1 MENGS
6 LKQIILYTTGA
17 CQGGGLGYPTPLMA
31 ERIALGD
38 GQPLLIREAQVRE
51 VLTMP
56 RAIDALEAAFRD
68 WAHGRAT
75 NQSRQRVY
83 TPQGALHLMGAAWHS
98 KGYIGYKAYFSF
110 PAGTRFHIVLA
121 SAHTGEMLALLE
133 ADWLGRIRTG
143 AASGLA
149 TKYLARED
157 AATVAILGAGAQAET
172 QLQAVCAVRP
182 IQRAVVFSRTPE
194 TRAAFAERMTAQL
207 GVPVQPAESVEQAV
221 AEADVICTI
230 TSAREPIMQGAWLKP
245 GMHLNAA
252 GANTLA
258 RRELDTFAVGRCER
272 IFVDDPAQARTEAA
286 ELIVPIELRRL
297 SWERVHPLAHLVG
310 GLLPPR
316 QSPEEITLFKSL
328 GIALEDVAAAAVV
341 YESLHD

>member
-1 MENGS
+1 
-6 LKQIILYTTGA
+6 
-17 CQGGGLGYPTPLMA
+17 MA
-31 ERIALGD
+31 ERIALGA
-38 GQPLLIREAQVRE
+38 GQPLLIRESQVRE

-75 NQSRQRVY
+75 NQPRQRVH
-83 TPQGALHLMGAAWHS
+83 TPQGTLHLMGAAWHS

-110 PAGTRFHIVLA
+110 PAGVRFHVVLA
-121 SAHTGEMLALLE
+121 SAHTGELLALIE
-133 ADWLGRIRTG
+133 ADWLGRLRTG

-149 TKYLARED
+149 TKYLARTD
-157 AATVAILGAGAQAET
+157 AATVAVLGAGAQAET
-172 QLQAVCAVRP
+172 QLQAVCAVRS
-182 IQRAVVFSRTPE
+182 IERAFVFSRTPE
-194 TRAAFAERMTAQL
+194 TRAAFAARMTAQL
-207 GVPVQPAESVEQAV
+207 NIPVHPAESVEQAV
-221 AEADVICTI
+221 AEADVICTV
-230 TSAREPIMQGAWLKP
+230 TSAREPILQGAWLKP

-252 GANTLA
+252 GANALA

-272 IFVDDPAQARTEAA
+272 IFVDDPAQARVEAA
-286 ELIVPIELRRL
+286 ELIVPIELRKL

-328 GIALEDVAAAAVV
+328 GIALEDVAAAAIV
-341 YESLHD
+341 YEAMHG

>member
-1 MENGS
+1 M
-6 LKQIILYTTGA
+6 T
-17 CQGGGLGYPTPLMA
+17 
-31 ERIALGD
+31 ERVALGD
-38 GQPLLIREAQVRE
+38 EQPLLIREAQVRE

-75 NQSRQRVY
+75 NQPRQRVH
-83 TPQGALHLMGAAWHS
+83 TPQGTLHLMGAAWHS

-110 PAGTRFHIVLA
+110 PTGTRFHVVLA
-121 SAHTGEMLALLE
+121 SAHTGELLALIE
-133 ADWLGRIRTG
+133 ADWLGRVRTG

-157 AATVAILGAGAQAET
+157 ATVAAILGAGEQAQT
-172 QLQAVCAVRP
+172 QLEAVCAVRP
-182 IQRAVVFSRTPE
+182 IQQAFVFSRTPE
-194 TRAAFAERMTAQL
+194 TRAAFAERMRASL
-207 GVPVQPAESVEQAV
+207 GIPVQPAESVEQAV
-221 AEADVICTI
+221 ADADVICTI
-230 TSAREPIMQGAWLKP
+230 TTARDPILQGALLKP

-252 GANTLA
+252 GANSLA
-258 RRELDTFAVGRCER
+258 RRELDTFAVGRCEH
-272 IFVDDPAQARTEAA
+272 IFVDDLTQARTEAA
-286 ELIVPIELRRL
+286 ELIVPIELRKL
-297 SWERVHPLAHLVG
+297 SWERIRPLAHMVG

-341 YESLHD
+341 YEALRG

>member
-6 LKQIILYTTGA
+6 LKRIILHKMGA
-17 CQGGGLGYPTPLMA
+17 CQGVALGYPTRAMV

-75 NQSRQRVY
+75 NQPRQRVY
-83 TPQGALHLMGAAWHS
+83 TPQGTLHLMGAAWHS

-110 PAGTRFHIVLA
+110 PTGTRFHVVLA
-121 SAHTGEMLALLE
+121 SAHTGETLALLE

-157 AATVAILGAGAQAET
+157 ATTVAILGAGAQAET

-182 IQRAVVFSRTPE
+182 VQRAFVFSRTPE
-194 TRAAFAERMTAQL
+194 HRNAFAERMTAQL

-230 TSAREPIMQGAWLKP
+230 TSAREPILQGAWLKP

-252 GANTLA
+252 GANSLA

-286 ELIVPIELRRL
+286 ELVVPIELRKL

-341 YESLHD
+341 YESLRD

>member
-1 MENGS
+1 MMERVS
-6 LKQIILYTTGA
+6 
-17 CQGGGLGYPTPLMA
+17 
-31 ERIALGD
+31 LGD
-38 GQPLLIREAQVRE
+38 GQPMLIREAQVRE
-51 VLTMP
+51 ILTMS

-75 NQSRQRVY
+75 NQPRQRVH
-83 TPQGALHLMGAAWHS
+83 TPQGTLHLMGAAWHS

-110 PAGTRFHIVLA
+110 PTGTRFHVVLA
-121 SAHTGEMLALLE
+121 SAHTGELLALIE

-149 TKYLARED
+149 TKYLAREG
-157 AATVAILGAGAQAET
+157 ATVVAILGAGEQAQT
-172 QLQAVCAVRP
+172 QLEAVCAVRP
-182 IQRAVVFSRTPE
+182 IQQAFVFSRTPE
-194 TRAAFAERMTAQL
+194 TRTAFAERIGAQL
-207 GVPVQPAESVEQAV
+207 GIPVQPAESVEEAV
-221 AEADVICTI
+221 ADADVICSI
-230 TSAREPIMQGAWLKP
+230 TTAREPILPGALLKP

-252 GANTLA
+252 GANALA

-286 ELIVPIELRRL
+286 ELIVPIELRKL
-297 SWERVHPLAHLVG
+297 SWERICPLAHLVG

-328 GIALEDVAAAAVV
+328 GIALEDVAAASVV
-341 YESLHD
+341 YEALRD

>member
-1 MENGS
+1 VGGF
-6 LKQIILYTTGA
+6 YTRGK
-17 CQGGGLGYPTPLMA
+17 GDGFGYPTLAMA
-31 ERIALGD
+31 ERIALGA
-38 GQPLLIREAQVRE
+38 GQPLLIRESQVRE
-51 VLTMP
+51 TLAMP

-75 NQSRQRVY
+75 NQPRQRVH
-83 TPQGALHLMGAAWHS
+83 TPQGTLHLMGAAWHS

-110 PAGTRFHIVLA
+110 PAGVRFHVVLA
-121 SAHTGEMLALLE
+121 SAHTGELLALIE

-149 TKYLARED
+149 TKYLARTD

-172 QLQAVCAVRP
+172 QLQAVCAVRS
-182 IQRAVVFSRTPE
+182 IERAFVFSRTPA
-194 TRAAFAERMTAQL
+194 TRAAFAARMTAQL
-207 GVPVQPAESVEQAV
+207 NIPVHPAESVEQAV
-221 AEADVICTI
+221 AEADVICTV
-230 TSAREPIMQGAWLKP
+230 TSAREPILQGAWLKP

-252 GANTLA
+252 GANALA

-272 IFVDDPAQARTEAA
+272 IFVDDPAQARVEAA
-286 ELIVPIELRRL
+286 ELIVPIELRKL

-328 GIALEDVAAAAVV
+328 GIALEDVAAAAIV
-341 YESLHD
+341 YEAMHG

>member
-1 MENGS
+1 MVERVR
-6 LKQIILYTTGA
+6 
-17 CQGGGLGYPTPLMA
+17 LG
-31 ERIALGD
+31 E

-56 RAIDALEAAFRD
+56 RAIEALEAAFRD

-75 NQSRQRVY
+75 NQPRQRIQ
-83 TPQGALHLMGAAWHS
+83 TPQGTLHLMGAAWHS
-98 KGYIGYKAYFSF
+98 RGYIGYKAYFSF
-110 PAGTRFHIVLA
+110 PTGTRFHVVLA
-121 SAHTGEMLALLE
+121 SAHTGEVLALIE

-149 TKYLARED
+149 TKYLAREEST
-157 AATVAILGAGAQAET
+157 TVAVLGAGAQAET
-172 QLQAVCAVRP
+172 QLQAICAVRP
-182 IQRAVVFSRTPE
+182 IQRAFVFSRTPD
-194 TRAAFAERMTAQL
+194 TRVAFAERMTLQL
-207 GVPVQPAESVEQAV
+207 GIPVHPVESVEQAV

-230 TSAREPIMQGAWLKP
+230 TSAREPILQGALLKP
-245 GMHLNAA
+245 GMHINAA
-252 GANTLA
+252 GANSLA

-272 IFVDDPAQARTEAA
+272 IFVDDPAQARIEAA
-286 ELIVPIELRRL
+286 ELVVPIELRKL
-297 SWERVHPLAHLVG
+297 SWERVYPLAHLVG

-341 YESLHD
+341 YEALRG

>member
-1 MENGS
+1 
-6 LKQIILYTTGA
+6 
-17 CQGGGLGYPTPLMA
+17 MA

-38 GQPLLIREAQVRE
+38 GQPLLIRESQVRE

-75 NQSRQRVY
+75 NQPRQRVH
-83 TPQGALHLMGAAWHS
+83 TPQGTLHLMGAAWHS

-110 PAGTRFHIVLA
+110 PAGVRFHVVLA
-121 SAHTGEMLALLE
+121 SAHTGELLALIE
-133 ADWLGRIRTG
+133 ADWLGRLRTG

-149 TKYLARED
+149 TKYLARTD
-157 AATVAILGAGAQAET
+157 AATVAVLGAGAQAET
-172 QLQAVCAVRP
+172 QLQAVCAVRS
-182 IQRAVVFSRTPE
+182 IERAFVFSRTPE
-194 TRAAFAERMTAQL
+194 TRAAFAARMTAQL
-207 GVPVQPAESVEQAV
+207 NIPVHPAESVEQAV
-221 AEADVICTI
+221 AEADVICTV
-230 TSAREPIMQGAWLKP
+230 TSAREPILQGAWLKP

-252 GANTLA
+252 GANALA

-272 IFVDDPAQARTEAA
+272 IFVDDPAQARVEAA
-286 ELIVPIELRRL
+286 ELIVPIELRKL
-297 SWERVHPLAHLVG
+297 SWERVHSLAHLVG

-328 GIALEDVAAAAVV
+328 GIALEDVAAAAIV
-341 YESLHD
+341 YEAMHG

>member
-1 MENGS
+1 
-6 LKQIILYTTGA
+6 LGA
-17 CQGGGLGYPTPLMA
+17 
-31 ERIALGD
+31 
-38 GQPLLIREAQVRE
+38 GQPLLIRESQVRE

-75 NQSRQRVY
+75 NQPRQRVH
-83 TPQGALHLMGAAWHS
+83 TPQGTLHLMGAAWHS

-110 PAGTRFHIVLA
+110 PAGVRFHVVLA
-121 SAHTGEMLALLE
+121 SAHTGELLALIE

-149 TKYLARED
+149 TKYLARTD
-157 AATVAILGAGAQAET
+157 AATVAVLGAGAQAET
-172 QLQAVCAVRP
+172 QLQAVCAVRS
-182 IQRAVVFSRTPE
+182 IERAFVFSRTPE
-194 TRAAFAERMTAQL
+194 TRAAFAARMTAQL
-207 GVPVQPAESVEQAV
+207 NIPVHPAESVEQAV
-221 AEADVICTI
+221 AEADVICTV
-230 TSAREPIMQGAWLKP
+230 TSAREPILQGAWLKP

-252 GANTLA
+252 GANALA

-272 IFVDDPAQARTEAA
+272 IFVDDPAQARVEAA
-286 ELIVPIELRRL
+286 ELIVPIELRKL
-297 SWERVHPLAHLVG
+297 SWERVHSLAHLVG

-328 GIALEDVAAAAVV
+328 GIALEDVAAAAIV
-341 YESLHD
+341 YEAMHG

>member
-1 MENGS
+1 
-6 LKQIILYTTGA
+6 
-17 CQGGGLGYPTPLMA
+17 MA

-38 GQPLLIREAQVRE
+38 GQPLLIRESQVRE

-75 NQSRQRVY
+75 NQPRQRVH
-83 TPQGALHLMGAAWHS
+83 TPQGTLHLMGAAWHS

-110 PAGTRFHIVLA
+110 PAGVRFHVVLA
-121 SAHTGEMLALLE
+121 SAHTGELLALIE
-133 ADWLGRIRTG
+133 ADWLGRLRTG

-149 TKYLARED
+149 TKYLARTD
-157 AATVAILGAGAQAET
+157 AATVAVLGAGAQAET
-172 QLQAVCAVRP
+172 QLQAVCAVRS
-182 IQRAVVFSRTPE
+182 IERAFVFSRTPE
-194 TRAAFAERMTAQL
+194 TRAAFAARMTAQL
-207 GVPVQPAESVEQAV
+207 NIPVHPAESVEQAV
-221 AEADVICTI
+221 AEADVICTV
-230 TSAREPIMQGAWLKP
+230 TSAREPILQGAWLKP

-252 GANTLA
+252 GANALA

-272 IFVDDPAQARTEAA
+272 IFVDDPAQARVEAA
-286 ELIVPIELRRL
+286 ELIVPIDLRKL

-328 GIALEDVAAAAVV
+328 GIALEDVAAAAIV
-341 YESLHD
+341 YEAMHG

>member
-1 MENGS
+1 
-6 LKQIILYTTGA
+6 
-17 CQGGGLGYPTPLMA
+17 MA

-38 GQPLLIREAQVRE
+38 GQPLLIRESQVRE

-75 NQSRQRVY
+75 NQPRQRVH
-83 TPQGALHLMGAAWHS
+83 TPQGTLHLMGAAWHS

-110 PAGTRFHIVLA
+110 PTGTRFHVVLA
-121 SAHTGEMLALLE
+121 SAHTGELLALIE
-133 ADWLGRIRTG
+133 ADWLGRLRTG

-149 TKYLARED
+149 TKYLARTD
-157 AATVAILGAGAQAET
+157 AATVAVLGAGAQAET
-172 QLQAVCAVRP
+172 QLQAVCAVRS
-182 IQRAVVFSRTPE
+182 IERAFVFSRTPE
-194 TRAAFAERMTAQL
+194 TRAAFAARMTAQL
-207 GVPVQPAESVEQAV
+207 NIPVHPAESVEQAV
-221 AEADVICTI
+221 AEADVICTV
-230 TSAREPIMQGAWLKP
+230 TSAREPILQGAWLKP

-252 GANTLA
+252 GANALA

-272 IFVDDPAQARTEAA
+272 IFVDDPAQARVEAA
-286 ELIVPIELRRL
+286 ELIVPIELRKL
-297 SWERVHPLAHLVG
+297 SWERVHSLAHLVG

-328 GIALEDVAAAAVV
+328 GIALEDVAAAAIV
-341 YESLHD
+341 YEAMHG

>member
-1 MENGS
+1 MVERVR
-6 LKQIILYTTGA
+6 
-17 CQGGGLGYPTPLMA
+17 LG
-31 ERIALGD
+31 E

-56 RAIDALEAAFRD
+56 RALEALEAAFRD

-75 NQSRQRVY
+75 NQPRQRIQ
-83 TPQGALHLMGAAWHS
+83 TPQGTLHLMGAAWHS
-98 KGYIGYKAYFSF
+98 RGYIGYKAYFSF
-110 PAGTRFHIVLA
+110 PTGTRFHVALA
-121 SAHTGEMLALLE
+121 SAHTGEVLALIE

-149 TKYLARED
+149 TKYLAREE
-157 AATVAILGAGAQAET
+157 ATTVALLGAGAQAET
-172 QLQAVCAVRP
+172 QLQAICAVRP
-182 IQRAVVFSRTPE
+182 IQRAFVFSRTPD
-194 TRAAFAERMTAQL
+194 TRVAFAERMTAQL
-207 GVPVQPAESVEQAV
+207 GIPVHPVESVEQAV

-230 TSAREPIMQGAWLKP
+230 TSAREPILQGALLKP
-245 GMHLNAA
+245 GMHINAA
-252 GANTLA
+252 GANSLA

-272 IFVDDPAQARTEAA
+272 IFVDDPAQARIEAA
-286 ELIVPIELRRL
+286 ELVVPIELRKL
-297 SWERVHPLAHLVG
+297 SWERVYPLAHLVG

-341 YESLHD
+341 YEVLGG

>member
-1 MENGS
+1 MVERVR
-6 LKQIILYTTGA
+6 
-17 CQGGGLGYPTPLMA
+17 LG
-31 ERIALGD
+31 E

-56 RAIDALEAAFRD
+56 RALEALEAAFRD

-75 NQSRQRVY
+75 NQPRQRIQ
-83 TPQGALHLMGAAWHS
+83 TPQGTLHLMGAAWHS
-98 KGYIGYKAYFSF
+98 RGYIGYKAYFSF
-110 PAGTRFHIVLA
+110 PTGTRFHVALA
-121 SAHTGEMLALLE
+121 SAHTGEVLALIE

-149 TKYLARED
+149 TKYLAREE
-157 AATVAILGAGAQAET
+157 ATTVALLGAGAQAET
-172 QLQAVCAVRP
+172 QLQAICAVRP
-182 IQRAVVFSRTPE
+182 IQRAFVFSRTPD
-194 TRAAFAERMTAQL
+194 TRVAFAERMTAQL
-207 GVPVQPAESVEQAV
+207 GIPVHPVESVEQAV

-230 TSAREPIMQGAWLKP
+230 TSAREPILQGALLKP

-252 GANTLA
+252 GANSLA

-272 IFVDDPAQARTEAA
+272 IFVDDPAQARIEAA
-286 ELIVPIELRRL
+286 ELVVPIELRKL
-297 SWERVHPLAHLVG
+297 SWERVYPLAHLVG

-328 GIALEDVAAAAVV
+328 GIALEDVATAAIV
-341 YESLHD
+341 YEALRG

>member
-1 MENGS
+1 
-6 LKQIILYTTGA
+6 
-17 CQGGGLGYPTPLMA
+17 MA
-31 ERIALGD
+31 ERIALGA
-38 GQPLLIREAQVRE
+38 GQPLLIRESQVRE
-51 VLTMP
+51 TLTMP

-75 NQSRQRVY
+75 NQPRQRVH
-83 TPQGALHLMGAAWHS
+83 TPQGTLHLMGAAWQS

-110 PAGTRFHIVLA
+110 PAGVRFHVVLA
-121 SAHTGEMLALLE
+121 SAHTGELLALIE

-149 TKYLARED
+149 TKYLARTD
-157 AATVAILGAGAQAET
+157 AATVAVLGAGAQAET
-172 QLQAVCAVRP
+172 QLQAVCAVRS
-182 IQRAVVFSRTPE
+182 IERAFVFSRTPE
-194 TRAAFAERMTAQL
+194 TRAAFAARMTAQL
-207 GVPVQPAESVEQAV
+207 NIPVHPAESVEQAV
-221 AEADVICTI
+221 AEADVICTV
-230 TSAREPIMQGAWLKP
+230 TSAREPILQGAWLKP

-252 GANTLA
+252 GANALA

-272 IFVDDPAQARTEAA
+272 IFVDDPAQARVEAA
-286 ELIVPIELRRL
+286 ELIVPIELRKL

-328 GIALEDVAAAAVV
+328 GIALEDVAAAAIV
-341 YESLHD
+341 YEAMHG

>member
-1 MENGS
+1 
-6 LKQIILYTTGA
+6 
-17 CQGGGLGYPTPLMA
+17 MA

-38 GQPLLIREAQVRE
+38 GQPLLIRESQVRE

-75 NQSRQRVY
+75 NQPRQRVH
-83 TPQGALHLMGAAWHS
+83 TPQGTLHLMGAAWHS

-110 PAGTRFHIVLA
+110 PAGTRFHVVLA
-121 SAHTGEMLALLE
+121 SAHTGELLALIE
-133 ADWLGRIRTG
+133 ADWLGRLRTG

-149 TKYLARED
+149 TKYLARTD
-157 AATVAILGAGAQAET
+157 AATVAVLGAGAQAET
-172 QLQAVCAVRP
+172 QLQAVCAVRS
-182 IQRAVVFSRTPE
+182 IERAFVFSRTPE
-194 TRAAFAERMTAQL
+194 TRAAFAARMTAQL
-207 GVPVQPAESVEQAV
+207 NIPVHPAESVEQAV
-221 AEADVICTI
+221 AEADVICTV
-230 TSAREPIMQGAWLKP
+230 TSAREPILQGAWLKP

-252 GANTLA
+252 GANALA

-272 IFVDDPAQARTEAA
+272 IFVDDPAQARVEAA
-286 ELIVPIELRRL
+286 ELIVPIDLRKL

-328 GIALEDVAAAAVV
+328 GIALEDVAAAAIV
-341 YESLHD
+341 YEAMHG

>member
-1 MENGS
+1 MVERVR
-6 LKQIILYTTGA
+6 
-17 CQGGGLGYPTPLMA
+17 LG
-31 ERIALGD
+31 E

-56 RAIDALEAAFRD
+56 RAIEALEAAFRD

-75 NQSRQRVY
+75 NQPRQRIQ
-83 TPQGALHLMGAAWHS
+83 TPQGTLHLMGAAWHS
-98 KGYIGYKAYFSF
+98 RGYIGYKAYFSF
-110 PAGTRFHIVLA
+110 PTGTRFHVALA
-121 SAHTGEMLALLE
+121 SAHTGEVLALIE

-149 TKYLARED
+149 TKYLAREE
-157 AATVAILGAGAQAET
+157 ATTVALLGAGAQAET
-172 QLQAVCAVRP
+172 QLQAICAVRP
-182 IQRAVVFSRTPE
+182 IQRAFVFSRTPD
-194 TRAAFAERMTAQL
+194 TRVAFAERMTAQL
-207 GVPVQPAESVEQAV
+207 GIPVHPVESVEQAV

-230 TSAREPIMQGAWLKP
+230 TSAREPILQGALLKP
-245 GMHLNAA
+245 GMHINAA
-252 GANTLA
+252 GANSLA

-272 IFVDDPAQARTEAA
+272 IFVDDPAQARIEAA
-286 ELIVPIELRRL
+286 ELVVPIELRKL
-297 SWERVHPLAHLVG
+297 SWERVYPLAHLVG

-341 YESLHD
+341 YEVLGG

>member
-1 MENGS
+1 
-6 LKQIILYTTGA
+6 
-17 CQGGGLGYPTPLMA
+17 MA
-31 ERIALGD
+31 EHVQLGD
-38 GQPLLIREAQVRE
+38 GQPLLIRESQVRE

-56 RAIDALEAAFRD
+56 RAIGALEAAFRD

-75 NQSRQRVY
+75 NQPRQRVH
-83 TPQGALHLMGAAWHS
+83 TSQGTLHLMGAAWHS

-110 PAGTRFHIVLA
+110 PTGVRFHVVLA
-121 SAHTGEMLALLE
+121 SAHTGELLALIE

-157 AATVAILGAGAQAET
+157 ASTVAILGAGAQAET

-230 TSAREPIMQGAWLKP
+230 TSAREPILQGAWLKP

-341 YESLHD
+341 YEALRD